1 MMDNCIVDEDYEK
14 VNTEEKI
21 VRLPKKGKNLESA
34 VAEVVADNAGR
45 IPDKFGVGHVETLIT
60 RTGDDEGILGLLFGG
75 LNEFGEKENTLIFYP
90 FSFNKKALKEFLSS
104 YYGKA
109 FESDDEEYEFTFKAG
124 DPELNKLMVTLLEK
138 YCGLTDKSKLV
149 MKTIAEVFR

>member
-1 MMDNCIVDEDYEK
+1 M
-14 VNTEEKI
+14 
-21 VRLPKKGKNLESA
+21 
-34 VAEVVADNAGR
+34 
-45 IPDKFGVGHVETLIT
+45 
-60 RTGDDEGILGLLFGG
+60 FGG

-104 YYGKA
+104 DYGKA

-124 DPELNKLMVTLLEK
+124 DPELNKLIVTLLEK

-149 MKTIAEVFR
+149 MKTVAEVFR